1 MRIVLIGCGALVREV
16 RAVLGQFSVASGS
29 GSAGPVA
36 GAGLGGAGLGGAGL
50 DVGGR
55 GPEVVAHYLPA
66 SLHNRPDRI
75 CNAIRAAFVEHVQEG
90 DRVIVG
96 YADCGTGGHL
106 DTLATELGFTRLP
119 GSHCYEFFAGAQ
131 VFADLADAEPG
142 TFYLTDYLARHF
154 EPLIMGALGIDKHPE
169 LRDMYFGNY
178 ARVVFLDQMSNP
190 DLLVAAQAAA
200 TRLGL
205 AFEHHPTGLD
215 PFAVAVRDLVTAA
228 VAA

>member
-16 RAVLGQFSVASGS
+16 RAVLGQF
-29 GSAGPVA
+29 
-36 GAGLGGAGLGGAGL
+36 GAG
-50 DVGGR
+50 D

-66 SLHNRPDRI
+66 ALHNRPAQI
-75 CNAIRAAFVEHVQEG
+75 CDAVRAAVAEHAQDG

-106 DTLATELGFTRLP
+106 DALALELGFTRLP

-154 EPLIMGALGIDKHPE
+154 EPLVMGALGIEKHPE
-169 LRDMYFGNY
+169 LLAMYFGNY
-178 ARVVFLDQMSNP
+178 ARVVFLDQMGNP
-190 DLLVAAQAAA
+190 KLLAAAQAAA
-200 TRLGL
+200 ARLSL

-215 PFAVAVRDLVTAA
+215 PFANAVREA
-228 VAA
+228 VASSVAA

>member
-16 RAVLGQFSVASGS
+16 RAVLGQFGAGGVGASG
-29 GSAGPVA
+29 AGFGA
-36 GAGLGGAGLGGAGL
+36 SGAGSN
-50 DVGGR
+50 

-75 CNAIRAAFVEHVQEG
+75 CDALRGAIAEHVQEG

-106 DTLATELGFTRLP
+106 DALAVELGFTRLP

-131 VFADLADAEPG
+131 VFAELADAEPG

-169 LRDMYFGNY
+169 LRDLYFGNY
-178 ARVVFLDQMSNP
+178 VRVVFLDQMGNP
-190 DLLVAAQAAA
+190 ELLVAAQAAA
-200 TRLGL
+200 DRLSL

-215 PFAVAVRDLVTAA
+215 PFALAVRDLVAAAA
-228 VAA
+228 VVA

>member
-16 RAVLGQFSVASGS
+16 RAVLGQLAFG
-29 GSAGPVA
+29 
-36 GAGLGGAGLGGAGL
+36 
-50 DVGGR
+50 DQ

-75 CNAIRAAFVEHVQEG
+75 CDAVRAAMAEHVQDG

-106 DTLATELGFTRLP
+106 DALALELGFTRLP

-131 VFADLADAEPG
+131 VFADMADAEPG

-154 EPLIMGALGIDKHPE
+154 EPLVMGALGIDRHPE
-169 LRDMYFGNY
+169 LLDMYFGNY
-178 ARVVFLDQMSNP
+178 ARVVFLDQMGNP
-190 DLLVAAQAAA
+190 ELLVAAQAAA
-200 TRLGL
+200 ARLSL

-215 PFAVAVRDLVTAA
+215 PFAVAVRDLVATSMVTSANML
-228 VAA
+228 

>member
-1 MRIVLIGCGALVREV
+1 VLVPVRVWAVPVSMLRIVGLKLWLTIFQRRCTIVLIEFATQS
-16 RAVLGQFSVASGS
+16 GQRLLSTCKKETGS
-29 GSAGPVA
+29 
-36 GAGLGGAGLGGAGL
+36 
-50 DVGGR
+50 
-55 GPEVVAHYLPA
+55 
-66 SLHNRPDRI
+66 SLAMPT
-75 CNAIRAAFVEHVQEG
+75 V
-90 DRVIVG
+90 
-96 YADCGTGGHL
+96 
-106 DTLATELGFTRLP
+106 P